1 MNDTRLVHRALSES
15 IIGAAMKV
23 LNVLKPGLSEKA
35 YENAM
40 VIELRNRGH
49 KVSQQERFDVRYE
62 GQLVDTLIPDL
73 IVDDLV
79 IADPKVA
86 EDFHPSHIAQM
97 IGYLA
102 VTDLKL
108 AILLNFRYAT
118 LTWTRIIR

>member
-1 MNDTRLVHRALSES
+1 M
-15 IIGAAMKV
+15 
-23 LNVLKPGLSEKA
+23 
-35 YENAM
+35 
-40 VIELRNRGH
+40 
-49 KVSQQERFDVRYE
+49 
-62 GQLVDTLIPDL
+62 
-73 IVDDLV
+73 DDLV
-79 IADPKVA
+79 IADPKVS

>member
-1 MNDTRLVHRALSES
+1 MNDTRLVHRALIES

-23 LNVLKPGLSEKA
+23 LNVLKPGLSGKA

-40 VIELRNRGH
+40 VIELRTRGH

-73 IVDDLV
+73 VVDDLV

-97 IGYLA
+97 IGYPA

-108 AILLNFRYAT
+108 AIMLNFRYAT
-118 LTWTRIIR
+118 LTWKRVIR

>member
-1 MNDTRLVHRALSES
+1 MNETRLVHRALSES

-23 LNVLKPGLSEKA
+23 LNVLKRGLSGKA

-49 KVSQQERFDVRYE
+49 KVSQQERFDVRFE

-97 IGYLA
+97 IGYPA

-118 LTWTRIIR
+118 LAWKRAIR